1 MFISN
6 AEKDSINF
14 SINLIKGQI
23 ESLRAEIQAIKEIKP
38 DEAIE
43 AIEAIKVVKTRKAYR
58 PPPLVKTPEAPWGLK
73 LDGTP
78 RKRPGRQPFTQPT
91 VNNAQPLFN

>member
-23 ESLRAEIQAIKEIKP
+23 ESLRAEIQALKEIKP
-38 DEAIE
+38 V
-43 AIEAIKVVKTRKAYR
+43 EAIKVVKTRKAYR

-73 LDGTP
+73 LNGAP
-78 RKRPGRQPFTQPT
+78 RKRPGRPPFTQPT
-91 VNNAQPLFN
+91 VNNEKPLFN

>member
-23 ESLRAEIQAIKEIKP
+23 ESLRAEIQELKAHKP

-43 AIEAIKVVKTRKAYR
+43 VVKKRKAYR

-78 RKRPGRQPFTQPT
+78 RKRPGRPPFTQPT
-91 VNNAQPLFN
+91 VNNEQPLFN

>member
-23 ESLRAEIQAIKEIKP
+23 DLLRAEIQELKNSKP
-38 DEAIE
+38 V
-43 AIEAIKVVKTRKAYR
+43 EAIKVVKTRKAYR

-78 RKRPGRQPFTQPT
+78 RKRPGRPPFTQPI
-91 VNNAQPLFN
+91 VNNEQPLLN